1 MAYLKEQK
9 EKAKLMFEKDFE
21 FKVISKSIGVP
32 ERTLRNWKEE
42 YQQEMVKKFNK
53 DELKERFLKSSW
65 QILEKSNQL
74 ILDRINRA
82 NKWDSQI
89 DEILDYI
96 KECVEN
102 KEIKEDKTLKEINI
116 KLSKIKIENLADLT
130 NVVNTMYQK
139 QALLQN
145 ESTVNIGVN
154 SSLENFLKEF
164 SGEEM

>member
-1 MAYLKEQK
+1 M
-9 EKAKLMFEKDFE
+9 D
-21 FKVISKSIGVP
+21 
-32 ERTLRNWKEE
+32 RREE
-42 YQQEMVKKFNK
+42 YLQEMVKKFDKN
-53 DELKERFLKSSW
+53 ELKERFLKSSW

-102 KEIKEDKTLKEINI
+102 KQIKDDKTLKEINI
-116 KLSKIKIENLADLT
+116 RLSKIKIENLADLT

-164 SGEEM
+164 SGDEM